1 MSPMPPQQPID
12 PRNTPRWRV
21 CRRLIHLLIE
31 LRPNMVERWDDS
43 GTPEFYS
50 SFSHDQHAM
59 DFLRGVGVVEGCNV
73 GWRLVE
79 ADLERGADMVLD
91 SAHFDDVL
99 SALVSTTIYNGL
111 LPEQPKP
118 FSLPLH
124 EYTGGEVLEELRMLM
139 SDLIELGYARY
150 WDELPGGTETYIW
163 TDWMCSSMLANYAS
177 GWKPVSFDTPVS
189 GFYP

>member
-1 MSPMPPQQPID
+1 MCPMSRQQPID
-12 PRNTPRWRV
+12 PRDTPQWSI

-31 LRPNMVERWDDS
+31 LRPNMIDRWDDS
-43 GTPEFYS
+43 GMPEFHS
-50 SFSHDQHAM
+50 HFSHDQYVM
-59 DFLRGVGVVEGCNV
+59 DFLQGVGVVEGCAV
-73 GWRLVE
+73 GWKLAE
-79 ADLERGADMVLD
+79 ADLDHAADMVLD

-124 EYTGGEVLEELRMLM
+124 EHTGGEVLEELRMLM

-150 WDELPGGTETYIW
+150 WDERPDGPEAYIW

-177 GWKPVSFDTPVS
+177 GWKPASFDTPIS